1 MSTPSPHE
9 ASRPDAP
16 ESPRARRLHVGAAG
30 AIATLTIA
38 ALLADVAPPEGCW
51 GFVGRLALP
60 WPLRSLGAA
69 LVLLLLLPG
78 LSTRASALVEGAV
91 ARVAAF
97 PVPAAVWIGAAMA
110 LAWLLRSQVLYGDG
124 PQTIQ
129 LIPEGDWI
137 NRKEPLD
144 RLLTWSTWR
153 ATSAWLGWGARR
165 AVALV
170 SVLAGGLYLAA
181 AARWFRRLEPTGA
194 RAWALLT
201 LLTAGYVPLFFGHVE
216 NYSLLAAGTLWMLTL
231 AWEAVRDPGR
241 PLWPFALAA
250 GLTFATHLST
260 AWLFGA
266 PLVVLV
272 SRLRDRGRTPWRELL
287 IAVAVGLVPVAV
299 AAALVLA
306 RFSSLSGVTLT
317 HFGGGD
323 GSLFVPLFETS
334 SVFER
339 YTLFAPAH
347 LWDVLNELLLVAP
360 AALACLPLLLLQ
372 PRGREAWLLAAATAG
387 VLAYAFLF
395 NADMWI
401 ANPAFG
407 ALNEWDL
414 FSVAGVPL
422 TAWLALCLA
431 RLRPP
436 RGLDVRAAA
445 LAFALL
451 HVVSFTLFNARL
463 G

>member
-1 MSTPSPHE
+1 MSTPTPPGQ
-9 ASRPDAP
+9 PDP
-16 ESPRARRLHVGAAG
+16 TSHDSPRARLLHLGAAI
-30 AIATLTIA
+30 ALATLSLT

-51 GFVGRLALP
+51 GFVGHLILP
-60 WPLRSLGAA
+60 WPLRTAGAA
-69 LVLLLLLPG
+69 LVLLLLAPG
-78 LSTRASALVEGAV
+78 LSARASALVERAA
-91 ARVAAF
+91 ARVTAL
-97 PVPAAVWIGAAMA
+97 PVPAAAWIGAAMA
-110 LAWLLRSQVLYGDG
+110 LAWLLRSQILYGDG

-129 LIPEGDWI
+129 IIPEGDWI

-153 ATSAWLGWGARR
+153 ASSAWLGWDARR

-181 AARWFRRLEPTGA
+181 AARWFRRLDPTDG
-194 RAWALLT
+194 RAWALLM

-231 AWEAVRDPGR
+231 AWEAVHDPAR
-241 PLWPFALAA
+241 PLWPVGLAA
-250 GLTFATHLST
+250 GLTFATHLSA
-260 AWLFGA
+260 AWLFTV
-266 PLVVLV
+266 PVVVLV
-272 SRLRDRGRTPWRELL
+272 SRLRDRGQVPWRAVGLG
-287 IAVAVGLVPVAV
+287 VAVGLVPVAL
-299 AAALVLA
+299 AAALVWV

-323 GSLFVPLFETS
+323 GSLFVPLFEAS

-347 LWDVLNELLLVAP
+347 LWDVLNEYLLIAP

-372 PRGREAWLLAAATAG
+372 PRGREAWLLGAAAAG
-387 VLAYAFLF
+387 VFAYAFLF

-422 TAWLALCLA
+422 TAWCALCLA
-431 RLRPP
+431 RLRPT
-436 RGLDVRAAA
+436 RGLDLRAAV
-445 LAFALL
+445 LVFALL